1 MCSGQQ
7 EIWEM
12 PGDSKVEVNLRIT
25 SLENSNKSEVLSCS
39 IFDSE
44 DLILILDI
52 RIIIIIIHWII
63 APTFST
69 LCSQEHN
76 CKQCHYSSLTAPDS
90 FHWPALPAEPIS
102 LRPNPFFNW
111 RPEVTEFWLY
121 IHTANERAGPQEGEA
136 KKKIVLHK
144 WKIAENINSV
154 KIIFLWRYNFINFY
168 GRIFRKYRKGEN
180 YSHSEIIIVKLAF
193 FSIAFIYLYTY
204 IHYNLPFVFFFF
216 KSIFF
221 FFSTI
226 CYDYHMITLILETLT
241 ADYHTCHSVWEV
253 GKEGRD
259 AGLPRSPKLG
269 RVIGYQEPLFLLAL
283 FFLLLS
289 GESIYQ
295 RLG

>member
-221 FFSTI
+221 FFQLSV
-226 CYDYHMITLILETLT
+226 MIIIWLLWFLKPSLQIIIPATQFGK
-241 ADYHTCHSVWEV
+241 WEKRGGMLAFPEV
-253 GKEGRD
+253 PSW
-259 AGLPRSPKLG
+259 AGSLAIRNLYFSLPCSSFF
-269 RVIGYQEPLFLLAL
+269 YQENQ
-283 FFLLLS
+283 S
-289 GESIYQ
+289 TRG
-295 RLG
+295 